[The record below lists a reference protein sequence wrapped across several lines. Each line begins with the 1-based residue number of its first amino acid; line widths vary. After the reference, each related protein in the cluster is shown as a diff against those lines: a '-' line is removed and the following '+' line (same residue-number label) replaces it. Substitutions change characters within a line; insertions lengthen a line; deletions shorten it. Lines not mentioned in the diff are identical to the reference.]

1 MSPGFVA
8 PGSAALR
15 RKSDVGSE
23 QVLRRRLYMGGIL
36 ALFPAVLMI
45 LGDMALGSDNG
56 SAQTGAQPS
65 FPCASKLSKVE
76 TMICADEELS
86 AYDAAMAIFYRHRP
100 RKGSPFISITHSD
113 WLKRR
118 NACAD
123 RSCVLARYKEWIY
136 EFDGK
141 PPWTH
146 ERRWREPDGSDLMLG
161 TLQSPTGKVKTL
173 GNIGNLYI
181 QRLGGDWYAFSAF
194 AVYYYDPHDGL
205 GPNFSDAGATGVV
218 RLPNG
223 RGVWTAGG
231 DDPCE
236 VQFRRVN
243 QRAWALQETG
253 RCSGL
258 GATLD
263 GVYHSNR

>member
-1 MSPGFVA
+1 MSVDPEGHFGVQVRHKDDA
-8 PGSAALR
+8 GP
-15 RKSDVGSE
+15 E
-23 QVLRRRLYMGGIL
+23 QVPARRREMGGTL
-36 ALFPAVLMI
+36 ALFPAVL
-45 LGDMALGSDNG
+45 LAAAPAQG
-56 SAQTGAQPS
+56 SAQKGAQPS
-65 FPCASKLSKVE
+65 FPCASTLSKVE

-100 RKGSPFISITHSD
+100 QNFSTTHSD

-136 EFDGK
+136 EFYEH

-146 ERRWREPDGSDLMLG
+146 ERRWRQPDGSDLMLG
-161 TLQSPTGKVKTL
+161 TLQSPTGEVKTL
-173 GNIGNLYI
+173 GNTGNLYI
-181 QRLGGDWYAFSAF
+181 QSLGGDWYAFSAF

-205 GPNFSDAGATGVV
+205 GPNFSDSGATGVV

-223 RGVWTAGG
+223 QGVWTAGG

-243 QRAWALQETG
+243 QRAWALEETG

-258 GATLD
+258 GSTLA